1 MRSIA
6 EDGQKSRKSRHKT
19 LIKFS
24 GAFIVAVFVL
34 TPVALNSYVGIG
46 FSPILSASME
56 PYAHPGDLLITK
68 KIATSEIKVGDVL
81 ALVSEESGVFY
92 AHRVQ
97 KISYQSGLIRI
108 VTKGD
113 ANQEADITPFMASKT
128 GEVSKNIQ
136 LIPFVGRPMIWLSSF
151 QGRQASLA
159 LLVIAN
165 VIALFLFL
173 FKEKVEQISK
183 HLFNTYR
190 ELYVEAMDTN
200 KEKRD
205 EARVYR
211 ELYQE
216 SQATNKEKGD
226 EALIYR
232 ELYQELQG
240 EEAARN
246 EELEQLAKEMQ
257 LAYEEKI

>member
-1 MRSIA
+1 MRSIS
-6 EDGQKSRKSRHKT
+6 EPTRRVGKTRNRT
-19 LIKFS
+19 LIKVG
-24 GAFIVAVFVL
+24 GAFIVALFVL
-34 TPVALNSYVGIG
+34 LPVALNSYVGIG
-46 FSPILSASME
+46 FNPILSASME
-56 PYAHPGDLLITK
+56 PYAHRGDLLITK
-68 KIATSEIKVGDVL
+68 KIATSEIKVGDILV
-81 ALVSEESGVFY
+81 LVSQESGVFY

-97 KISYQSGLIRI
+97 KISYQSGLMRI

-113 ANQEADITPFMASKT
+113 ANQEADITPFMASTT
-128 GEVSKNIQ
+128 GKVSKNIQ
-136 LIPFVGRPMIWLSSF
+136 LIPLVGKPMIWLSSF

-165 VIALFLFL
+165 VIGLFLFL
-173 FKEKVEQISK
+173 FREKVEEISK

-190 ELYVEAMDTN
+190 ELYVEAMNTN

-216 SQATNKEKGD
+216 SQATNKEKRD

-240 EEAARN
+240 EEVARN

-257 LAYEEKI
+257 LAYEESQ